1 MKHLLITTIAA
12 VVLAGCG
19 TTKQAT
25 SPAEAKSVAEAPQP
39 EAPAAKLPEISIH
52 DVIDEG
58 NIEGVKQHL
67 AARAD
72 VNARIDFEPK
82 GLDLPTVKHEWLPQ
96 SRIPPRPDASE
107 LGGITVNVVG
117 WRF

>member
-1 MKHLLITTIAA
+1 MKVQLIAIVAA
-12 VVLAGCG
+12 VMLVGCG
-19 TTKQAT
+19 TTKKMT
-25 SPAEAKSVAEAPQP
+25 SPAAAKSVAEASPR
-39 EAPAAKLPEISIH
+39 EASAAKLPEISIH

-67 AARAD
+67 AASAD
-72 VNARIDFEPK
+72 VNVGIDFRPK
-82 GLDLPTVKHEWLPQ
+82 RFAPPTVKREWLPE